1 MIDNIITF
9 GYRNKLVAIVLVVL
23 FSLVSIKGL
32 TKIQIDT
39 SYESLISAE
48 DEGWP
53 DYKATIDEFG
63 SDNTTIIYARDK
75 GLWSPKK
82 LRLLEDLILK
92 IEEFEAV
99 EKVDSL
105 FSSTNIRDEGGFLE
119 SMPLMDIAPEDPEE
133 IPPIKAD
140 ALYSPLI
147 NGNLLAE
154 DGNATAINVTVL
166 RKLNTPDFNKEF
178 YTKIQDLLDPLK
190 GDFAEVFQVGPP
202 RLNVEIEKSMY
213 SDMFFLTP
221 INLTVLAIS
230 IFLFLRTFWA
240 AGIPAVTSGLS
251 ILWTFGFMGYVGIPI
266 TLLTAIVPS
275 LVIVIGS
282 TEDTH
287 MLSSYLHSIAEQK
300 APDRRKAIMYM
311 VHHVGLPLFITSF
324 TTTFGF
330 FTNSMSSIPLIRDFA
345 YASSFAMFVN
355 LVVTILV
362 VPILLSMAGPTQSKI
377 KPADEVPTGFMGWLV
392 EKLEI
397 TGDKYGK
404 WVVAITAFL
413 MVFLSYQAFHVR
425 VSNDPLSYFKPSHQL
440 VKDADTLASNISGMQ
455 IFYLSLEADIPDAFK
470 TPRYLKVLERVQRD
484 MASQQA
490 YDSTISLADHV
501 SLVSREMHEA
511 DPKYFKIPDTK
522 NEIEE
527 YLLLF
532 QRSDLERYVSA
543 DYRKVNV
550 VVRHRLSDSEV
561 LNRYLGDLTEVLKRT
576 LPPEVSFKM
585 TGENL
590 MINRAAESLFGG
602 QVDSLIMIVA
612 AIFIIMSLLFTSPL
626 AGLISLVPN
635 LIPVVF
641 CFGVMGLFGIPL
653 NPGTATVAAIAVGIA
668 IDDTIHLMTR
678 YGDICRTEPDQFKA
692 SILTMRAEAVPV
704 ISTSIALAFG
714 FSTLLFSSF
723 NIILQFGT
731 LAAATMIFALY
742 SDLLVSPILL
752 RKVRLVGMW
761 DIVAMKINTK
771 VLIESPL
778 FRDMST
784 YQIKKSILLSQ
795 MHEFQKDDLIIT
807 QGEKTQNMYVV
818 LSGEVDVVREDAG
831 KELKIQTLGV
841 GEVFGEVAFAGKI
854 ERTASVR
861 ANGPSEIMSIDSE
874 NIQQSLRFYPRIG
887 KKLFE
892 NISRILSLRLSQANK
907 SLAKQI

>member
-1 MIDNIITF
+1 
-9 GYRNKLVAIVLVVL
+9 
-23 FSLVSIKGL
+23 
-32 TKIQIDT
+32 
-39 SYESLISAE
+39 
-48 DEGWP
+48 
-53 DYKATIDEFG
+53 
-63 SDNTTIIYARDK
+63 
-75 GLWSPKK
+75 
-82 LRLLEDLILK
+82 
-92 IEEFEAV
+92 
-99 EKVDSL
+99 
-105 FSSTNIRDEGGFLE
+105 
-119 SMPLMDIAPEDPEE
+119 
-133 IPPIKAD
+133 
-140 ALYSPLI
+140 
-147 NGNLLAE
+147 
-154 DGNATAINVTVL
+154 
-166 RKLNTPDFNKEF
+166 
-178 YTKIQDLLDPLK
+178 
-190 GDFAEVFQVGPP
+190 
-202 RLNVEIEKSMY
+202 
-213 SDMFFLTP
+213 
-221 INLTVLAIS
+221 
-230 IFLFLRTFWA
+230 
-240 AGIPAVTSGLS
+240 
-251 ILWTFGFMGYVGIPI
+251 
-266 TLLTAIVPS
+266 
-275 LVIVIGS
+275 
-282 TEDTH
+282 
-287 MLSSYLHSIAEQK
+287 
-300 APDRRKAIMYM
+300 
-311 VHHVGLPLFITSF
+311 
-324 TTTFGF
+324 
-330 FTNSMSSIPLIRDFA
+330 
-345 YASSFAMFVN
+345 
-355 LVVTILV
+355 
-362 VPILLSMAGPTQSKI
+362 
-377 KPADEVPTGFMGWLV
+377 MGWLV

-404 WVVAITAFL
+404 WVVAITAIL

-425 VSNDPLSYFKPSHQL
+425 VSNDPLSYFKPNHQL